1 MWLAGWGCKS
11 YVMVVTHQYVM
22 FDLVV
27 SREGSRGIHECL
39 DLERMKERAAFG
51 LLLWLVG

>member
-1 MWLAGWGCKS
+1 M
-11 YVMVVTHQYVM
+11 MVVTHQYVM

-27 SREGSRGIHECL
+27 SREGSRGVHECL